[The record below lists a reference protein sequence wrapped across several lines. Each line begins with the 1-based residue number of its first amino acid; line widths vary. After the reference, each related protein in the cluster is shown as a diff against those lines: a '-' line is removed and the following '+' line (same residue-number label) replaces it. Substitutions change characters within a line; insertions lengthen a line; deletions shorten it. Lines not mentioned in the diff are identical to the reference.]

1 MFRNSFCSCRR
12 CSCFGSSRGCGGFSS
27 CRGSL
32 LGRSSI
38 SGGLGLRSRKNSSGK
53 GQNRNNSRHFEI
65 HRILHL
71 YTLIIAIFYIWAMK
85 LNIIAAET
93 AKVNDNKAYAL
104 FFVKESIQFS
114 KVLSA
119 KGESQVESVLKG
131 IKEGPFEDLE
141 FLEIDGC
148 NTFFVDAAKER
159 GLSALD
165 HLRMA
170 AYRLAQKAMKRQVPC
185 VSLFLVD
192 AADEQFKAILHGLYY
207 ADYKFDAYKSKQKE
221 NFQVTFEIVA
231 GDRAA
236 AFKKITEEVAV
247 EQKAITL
254 ARNLINTSAS
264 DLYPAAFVEDAK
276 TIAKYTP
283 GLSIKVRNMK
293 QLEKEGFMGHVT
305 VGKGSSHEP
314 HMITLSYDGTK
325 FTAGKSAGK
334 FSSAKSAKRTSRDHL
349 VIVGKGL
356 TFDTGG
362 LCLKPAKSMPEMISD
377 MSGAATALAAI
388 QAIATLKLPIRVS
401 AVCCL
406 AENAIGNK
414 SVLPGDIF
422 KAKNGKTVMVDN
434 TDAEGRLVLSD
445 GLAEAGLIG
454 ATHIVDL
461 ATLTGA
467 MVRALGYAVTGF
479 FSNDDDLA
487 LKVINCGEA
496 CCEKFWSMPLEEEY
510 ADALKDKFADLK
522 NTGSDA
528 GAISAALFLQEFVPE
543 NTAWA
548 HWDIAGTAFVT
559 KKWKYTEYGATGFG
573 VQTLIELA
581 REMGQSE

>member
-1 MFRNSFCSCRR
+1 MN
-12 CSCFGSSRGCGGFSS
+12 
-27 CRGSL
+27 
-32 LGRSSI
+32 
-38 SGGLGLRSRKNSSGK
+38 
-53 GQNRNNSRHFEI
+53 
-65 HRILHL
+65 
-71 YTLIIAIFYIWAMK
+71 
-85 LNIIAAET
+85 LNIVSSENLKNT
-93 AKVNDNKAYAL
+93 DSKAYAL
-104 FFVKESIQFS
+104 FYVKESVQFS
-114 KVLSA
+114 TVLSPE
-119 KGESQVESVLKG
+119 GEEQVETILKG
-131 IKEGPFEDLE
+131 MKEGPFEDLE
-141 FLEIDGC
+141 YLEIDGC
-148 NTFFVDAAKER
+148 NTIFVDAAKER

-170 AYRLAQKAMKRQVPC
+170 AYRLAKKAMKKQIPC
-185 VSLFLVD
+185 VSLFLAD
-192 AADEQFKAILHGLYY
+192 AADEQFKAILHGLHY
-207 ADYKFDAYKSKQKE
+207 ADYKFDAYKSKQKP
-221 NFQVTFEIVA
+221 NFQVTYEIVA
-231 GDRAA
+231 GEHVKE
-236 AFKKITEEVAV
+236 FKKIAEDVAV

-254 ARNLINTSAS
+254 AKNLINTSAS
-264 DLYPAAFVEDAK
+264 DLYPAEFVERAK
-276 TIAKYTP
+276 TVAKYTE
-283 GLSIKVRNMK
+283 GLSIKVRNIK

-314 HMITLSYDGTK
+314 HMITLEYK
-325 FTAGKSAGK
+325 P
-334 FSSAKSAKRTSRDHL
+334 AKRTSKDHL

-362 LCLKPAKSMPEMISD
+362 LCLKPPKSMPEMISD

-422 KAKNGKTVMVDN
+422 TAKNGKTVMVDN

-461 ATLTGA
+461 APLTGA

-479 FSNDDDLA
+479 FSNDDDLG

-510 ADALKDKFADLK
+510 ADALKDHFADLK

-543 NTAWA
+543 NTAWT
-548 HWDIAGTAFVT
+548 HWDIAGTAFVD

-573 VQTLIELA
+573 VQTLIQLA
-581 REMGQSE
+581 REMSCGE

>member
-1 MFRNSFCSCRR
+1 MN
-12 CSCFGSSRGCGGFSS
+12 
-27 CRGSL
+27 
-32 LGRSSI
+32 
-38 SGGLGLRSRKNSSGK
+38 
-53 GQNRNNSRHFEI
+53 
-65 HRILHL
+65 
-71 YTLIIAIFYIWAMK
+71 
-85 LNIIAAET
+85 LNIISSES
-93 AKVNDNKAYAL
+93 AKARSEKANAL
-104 FFVKESIQFS
+104 FYVKQSVQFS
-114 KVLSA
+114 KVLSDTA
-119 KGESQVESVLKG
+119 SAQVESVLKG
-131 IKEGPFEDLE
+131 MKDGPFEDLE

-159 GLSALD
+159 GISALD

-170 AYRLAQKAMKRQVPC
+170 AYRLAQKAMKKQVPC
-185 VSLFLVD
+185 VSLFLAD
-192 AADEQFKAILHGLYY
+192 AADEQFKAILHGLHY
-207 ADYKFDAYKSKQKE
+207 ADYKFDAYKSTQKQ

-231 GDRAA
+231 GEHTA
-236 AFKKITEEVAV
+236 AFKKIAEEVAV

-283 GLSIKVRNMK
+283 GLSIKIRNMK

-325 FTAGKSAGK
+325 LASNKST
-334 FSSAKSAKRTSRDHL
+334 KRTSRDHL

-388 QAIATLKLPIRVS
+388 QAIATLKLPVKVS

-454 ATHIVDL
+454 ATHIIDL

-548 HWDIAGTAFVT
+548 HWDIAGTAFVS

-581 REMGQSE
+581 REMN

>member
-1 MFRNSFCSCRR
+1 
-12 CSCFGSSRGCGGFSS
+12 
-27 CRGSL
+27 
-32 LGRSSI
+32 
-38 SGGLGLRSRKNSSGK
+38 
-53 GQNRNNSRHFEI
+53 
-65 HRILHL
+65 
-71 YTLIIAIFYIWAMK
+71 MK
-85 LNIIAAET
+85 LNIVANET
-93 AKVNDNKAYAL
+93 CMANAGTL
-104 FFVKESIQFS
+104 FYVKQSVQFS
-114 KVLSA
+114 SVLSEE
-119 KGESQVESVLKG
+119 GEKQVEAVLNG
-131 IKEGPFEDLE
+131 IKEGIFEDLE
-141 FLEIDGC
+141 FLEIDEKA
-148 NTFFVDAAKER
+148 TIFVDAAKER
-159 GLSALD
+159 GISSLD

-170 AYRLAQKAMKRQVPC
+170 AYRLAKRAMHRQIPC
-185 VSLFLVD
+185 VSLMLAD
-192 AADEQFKAILHGLYY
+192 AADEQFKAIAHGLHY

-231 GDRAA
+231 GDRVAD
-236 AFKKITEEVAV
+236 FKKIADEVAI

-254 ARNLINTSAS
+254 ARNLVNTPGS
-264 DLYPAAFVEDAK
+264 DLYPAEFVENAK
-276 TIAKYTP
+276 TIVKFTK
-283 GLSIKVRNMK
+283 GLSIKIRNLE
-293 QLEKEGFMGHVT
+293 QLKKEGFNGHVI
-305 VGKGSSHEP
+305 VGKGSATP
-314 HMITLSYDGTK
+314 PYMLTISYDGTK
-325 FTAGKSAGK
+325 SA
-334 FSSAKSAKRTSRDHL
+334 RTSADHL

-362 LCLKPAKSMPEMISD
+362 LCLKQPKSMPEMISD
-377 MSGAATALAAI
+377 MTGAASALAAI

-401 AVCCL
+401 AVLCL
-406 AENAIGNK
+406 AENRIGEHAM
-414 SVLPGDIF
+414 LPGDIF
-422 KAKNGKTVMVDN
+422 TAKNGKTVMVDN

-467 MVRALGYAVTGF
+467 MVRALGYAVAGF

-487 LKVINCGEA
+487 RAVINCGEA

-510 ADALKDKFADLK
+510 ADALKGKFSDLK

-528 GAISAALFLQEFVPE
+528 GAISAALFLQEFVPQ

-581 REMGQSE
+581 RRMAEGKTEAIEGEYSKC

>member
-1 MFRNSFCSCRR
+1 MN
-12 CSCFGSSRGCGGFSS
+12 
-27 CRGSL
+27 
-32 LGRSSI
+32 
-38 SGGLGLRSRKNSSGK
+38 
-53 GQNRNNSRHFEI
+53 
-65 HRILHL
+65 
-71 YTLIIAIFYIWAMK
+71 
-85 LNIIAAET
+85 LNIISSES
-93 AKVNDNKAYAL
+93 AKARSEKAYAL
-104 FFVKESIQFS
+104 FYVKQSVQFS
-114 KVLSA
+114 KVLSDTA
-119 KGESQVESVLKG
+119 SAQVESVLKG
-131 IKEGPFEDLE
+131 IQDGPFEDLE
-141 FLEIDGC
+141 FLEIDSC

-159 GLSALD
+159 GISALD

-185 VSLFLVD
+185 VSLFLAD
-192 AADEQFKAILHGLYY
+192 AADEQFKAILHGLHY
-207 ADYKFDAYKSKQKE
+207 ADYKFDAYKSKQKQ

-231 GDRAA
+231 GEHTA
-236 AFKKITEEVAV
+236 AFKKIAEEVAV

-254 ARNLINTSAS
+254 TRNLINTSAS

-283 GLSIKVRNMK
+283 GLSIKIRDMK

-325 FTAGKSAGK
+325 FANNKST
-334 FSSAKSAKRTSRDHL
+334 KRTSRDHL

-388 QAIATLKLPIRVS
+388 QAISTLKLPVKVS

-454 ATHIVDL
+454 ATHIIDL

-581 REMGQSE
+581 REMSLGE

>member
-1 MFRNSFCSCRR
+1 MN
-12 CSCFGSSRGCGGFSS
+12 
-27 CRGSL
+27 
-32 LGRSSI
+32 I
-38 SGGLGLRSRKNSSGK
+38 
-53 GQNRNNSRHFEI
+53 
-65 HRILHL
+65 
-71 YTLIIAIFYIWAMK
+71 
-85 LNIIAAET
+85 NIISSES
-93 AKVNDNKAYAL
+93 AKAKADKAYAL

-131 IKEGPFEDLE
+131 IKDGPFEDME

-159 GLSALD
+159 GLSTLD

-170 AYRLAQKAMKRQVPC
+170 AYRLAQKAMKRQIPC
-185 VSLFLVD
+185 VSLFLAD
-192 AADEQFKAILHGLYY
+192 AADEQFKAILHGLHY

-236 AFKKITEEVAV
+236 AFKKIAEEVAV

-334 FSSAKSAKRTSRDHL
+334 KGRTSRDHL

-388 QAIATLKLPIRVS
+388 QAIATLKLPVKVS

>member
-1 MFRNSFCSCRR
+1 MN
-12 CSCFGSSRGCGGFSS
+12 
-27 CRGSL
+27 
-32 LGRSSI
+32 
-38 SGGLGLRSRKNSSGK
+38 
-53 GQNRNNSRHFEI
+53 
-65 HRILHL
+65 
-71 YTLIIAIFYIWAMK
+71 
-85 LNIIAAET
+85 LNIVSSENL
-93 AKVNDNKAYAL
+93 KNVDNKAYAL
-104 FFVKESIQFS
+104 FFVKQSIQFS
-114 KVLSA
+114 TVLSPE
-119 KGESQVESVLKG
+119 GEEQAESVLKG
-131 IKEGPFEDLE
+131 MKDGPFEDLE
-141 FLEIDGC
+141 FLEIDGS

-170 AYRLAQKAMKRQVPC
+170 AYRLAKRAMKKQVAC
-185 VSLFLVD
+185 VSLFLAD
-192 AADEQFKAILHGLYY
+192 AADEQFKAILHGLHY
-207 ADYKFDAYKSKQKE
+207 ADYKFDAYKSKQKP
-221 NFQVTFEIVA
+221 NFQVTYEIVA
-231 GDRAA
+231 GEHTA
-236 AFKKITEEVAV
+236 AFKKIAEEVAV

-254 ARNLINTSAS
+254 AKNLINTSAS
-264 DLYPAAFVEDAK
+264 DLYPAEFVERAK
-276 TIAKYTP
+276 TIAKYTE

-314 HMITLSYDGTK
+314 HMITLEYK
-325 FTAGKSAGK
+325 P
-334 FSSAKSAKRTSRDHL
+334 AKRTSKDHL

-362 LCLKPAKSMPEMISD
+362 LCLKPPKSMPEMISD

-422 KAKNGKTVMVDN
+422 TAKNGKTVMVDN

-479 FSNDDDLA
+479 FSNDDDLG

-543 NTAWA
+543 NTAWT
-548 HWDIAGTAFVT
+548 HWDIAGTESDKNIDT
-559 KKWKYTEYGATGFG
+559 DT
-573 VQTLIELA
+573 I
-581 REMGQSE
+581 QSEEYKVC

>member
-1 MFRNSFCSCRR
+1 MNLNIC
-12 CSCFGSSRGCGGFSS
+12 
-27 CRGSL
+27 
-32 LGRSSI
+32 I
-38 SGGLGLRSRKNSSGK
+38 KESGK
-53 GQNRNNSRHFEI
+53 AN
-65 HRILHL
+65 
-71 YTLIIAIFYIWAMK
+71 
-85 LNIIAAET
+85 
-93 AKVNDNKAYAL
+93 AYAL
-104 FFVKESIQFS
+104 FFVKKSIQFS
-114 KVLSA
+114 NILTEV
-119 KGESQVESVLKG
+119 GEKQAESVLDG
-131 IKEGPFEDLE
+131 MQDGPFEDLE
-141 FLEIDGC
+141 YLEIDGKP
-148 NTFFVDAAKER
+148 TFFVDAAKER

-170 AYRLAQKAMKRQVPC
+170 AYRLACRAMKKQIES
-185 VSLFLVD
+185 VSLML
-192 AADEQFKAILHGLYY
+192 ADCAVEQFKAILHGLHY
-207 ADYKFDAYKSKQKE
+207 AEYKFDAYKSKQKP
-221 NFQVTFEIVA
+221 NFQVTYEIVA
-231 GDRAA
+231 GEQVA
-236 AFKKITEEVAV
+236 AFKKIVEEVAV
-247 EQKAITL
+247 ENKAIVL
-254 ARNLINTSAS
+254 AKNLINTCAA
-264 DLYPAAFVEDAK
+264 DLYPAEFVQNAK

-283 GLSIKVRNMK
+283 GLSIKVRDMT

-314 HMITLSYDGTK
+314 YMITLDYK
-325 FTAGKSAGK
+325 
-334 FSSAKSAKRTSRDHL
+334 
-349 VIVGKGL
+349 
-356 TFDTGG
+356 
-362 LCLKPAKSMPEMISD
+362 PEMISD

-388 QAIATLKLPIRVS
+388 QAIATLKLPIHVS

-445 GLAEAGLIG
+445 GLAEAGEIG

-467 MVRALGYAVTGF
+467 MVRALGYAITGF

-528 GAISAALFLQEFVPE
+528 GAIAAALFLQEFVPE
-543 NTAWA
+543 NTA
-548 HWDIAGTAFVT
+548 
-559 KKWKYTEYGATGFG
+559 
-573 VQTLIELA
+573 
-581 REMGQSE
+581 

>member
-1 MFRNSFCSCRR
+1 MN
-12 CSCFGSSRGCGGFSS
+12 
-27 CRGSL
+27 
-32 LGRSSI
+32 
-38 SGGLGLRSRKNSSGK
+38 
-53 GQNRNNSRHFEI
+53 
-65 HRILHL
+65 
-71 YTLIIAIFYIWAMK
+71 
-85 LNIIAAET
+85 LNIVSSENLKNT
-93 AKVNDNKAYAL
+93 DSKAYAL
-104 FFVKESIQFS
+104 FYVKESVQFS
-114 KVLSA
+114 TVLSPE
-119 KGESQVESVLKG
+119 GEEQVETILKG
-131 IKEGPFEDLE
+131 MKEGPFEDLE
-141 FLEIDGC
+141 YLEIDGC
-148 NTFFVDAAKER
+148 NTIFVDAAKER

-170 AYRLAQKAMKRQVPC
+170 AYRLAKKAMKKQIPC
-185 VSLFLVD
+185 VSLFLAD
-192 AADEQFKAILHGLYY
+192 AADEQFKAILHGLHY
-207 ADYKFDAYKSKQKE
+207 ADYKFDAYKSKQKP
-221 NFQVTFEIVA
+221 NFQVTYEIVA
-231 GDRAA
+231 GEHTA
-236 AFKKITEEVAV
+236 AFMKIAEEVAV

-254 ARNLINTSAS
+254 AKNLINTSAS
-264 DLYPAAFVEDAK
+264 DLYPAEFVERAK
-276 TIAKYTP
+276 TIAKYTE

-314 HMITLSYDGTK
+314 HMITLEYK
-325 FTAGKSAGK
+325 P
-334 FSSAKSAKRTSRDHL
+334 AKRTSKDHL

-362 LCLKPAKSMPEMISD
+362 LCLKPPKSMPEMISD

-422 KAKNGKTVMVDN
+422 TVKNGKTVMVDN

-479 FSNDDDLA
+479 FSNDDDLG

-510 ADALKDKFADLK
+510 ADALKDHFADLK

-543 NTAWA
+543 NTAWT
-548 HWDIAGTAFVT
+548 HWDIAGTAFVD

-573 VQTLIELA
+573 VQTLIQLA
-581 REMGQSE
+581 REMSCGE

>member
-1 MFRNSFCSCRR
+1 
-12 CSCFGSSRGCGGFSS
+12 
-27 CRGSL
+27 
-32 LGRSSI
+32 
-38 SGGLGLRSRKNSSGK
+38 
-53 GQNRNNSRHFEI
+53 
-65 HRILHL
+65 
-71 YTLIIAIFYIWAMK
+71 MK

-131 IKEGPFEDLE
+131 IKDGPFEDLE

-159 GLSALD
+159 GLSTLD

-185 VSLFLVD
+185 VSLFLAD
-192 AADEQFKAILHGLYY
+192 AADEQFKAILHGLHY

-236 AFKKITEEVAV
+236 AFKKIAEEVAV

-325 FTAGKSAGK
+325 FAAGKSAD
-334 FSSAKSAKRTSRDHL
+334 KSAGKKGRTSRDHL

-388 QAIATLKLPIRVS
+388 QAIATLKLPVKVS

-581 REMGQSE
+581 RELG

>member
-1 MFRNSFCSCRR
+1 MN
-12 CSCFGSSRGCGGFSS
+12 
-27 CRGSL
+27 
-32 LGRSSI
+32 
-38 SGGLGLRSRKNSSGK
+38 
-53 GQNRNNSRHFEI
+53 
-65 HRILHL
+65 
-71 YTLIIAIFYIWAMK
+71 
-85 LNIIAAET
+85 LNIVSSENLKNT
-93 AKVNDNKAYAL
+93 DSKAYAL
-104 FFVKESIQFS
+104 FYVKESVQFS
-114 KVLSA
+114 TILSPE
-119 KGESQVESVLKG
+119 GEEQVETILKG
-131 IKEGPFEDLE
+131 MKEGPFEDLE
-141 FLEIDGC
+141 YLEIDGC

-170 AYRLAQKAMKRQVPC
+170 AYRLAKKAMKKQIPC
-185 VSLFLVD
+185 VSLFLAD
-192 AADEQFKAILHGLYY
+192 AADEQFKAILHGLHY
-207 ADYKFDAYKSKQKE
+207 ADYKFDAYKSKQKP
-221 NFQVTFEIVA
+221 NFQVTYEIVA
-231 GDRAA
+231 GEHVKE
-236 AFKKITEEVAV
+236 FKKIAEDVAV

-254 ARNLINTSAS
+254 AKNLINTSAS
-264 DLYPAAFVEDAK
+264 DLYPAEFVERAK
-276 TIAKYTP
+276 TVAKYTE

-314 HMITLSYDGTK
+314 HMITLEYK
-325 FTAGKSAGK
+325 P
-334 FSSAKSAKRTSRDHL
+334 AKRTSKDHL

-362 LCLKPAKSMPEMISD
+362 HCLKPPKSMPEMISD

-422 KAKNGKTVMVDN
+422 TAKNGKTVMVDN

-479 FSNDDDLA
+479 FSNDDDLG

-510 ADALKDKFADLK
+510 ADALKDHFADLK

-543 NTAWA
+543 NTAWT
-548 HWDIAGTAFVT
+548 HWDIAGTAFVD

-573 VQTLIELA
+573 VQTLIQLA
-581 REMGQSE
+581 REMSAAE